1 MAKDTSSALSA
12 ERLDELLEGQD
23 RATVLRSD
31 GLPGDLKKALVER
44 MLNSAI
50 QFHRRLVLGACRT

>member
-12 ERLDELLEGQD
+12 GRLDEPLESQD

-31 GLPGDLKKALVER
+31 ALPGDLKKALV
-44 MLNSAI
+44 
-50 QFHRRLVLGACRT
+50 